1 MNDPV
6 PGGRPGHDGGRLGV
20 VTAPEAG
27 LGDLA
32 HETGV
37 VGGQPRGHG
46 VGGGVAGGLLG
57 SGESG
62 EDLLGEFDGVAL
74 AGGDLDAGLVP
85 DLVVDERVELDGGK
99 VCGWNGRVRVT
110 VIAKW

>member
-20 VTAPEAG
+20 VAAPEAG

-37 VGGQPRGHG
+37 VGGQPGGHG
-46 VGGGVAGGLLG
+46 VGGGVAGGLG
-57 SGESG
+57 SGEGG
-62 EDLLGEFDGVAL
+62 EDLLGELDGVAL

-85 DLVVDERVELDGGK
+85 DLVVDEGVELDGGK